1 MDKVALVTTSDRIA
15 RQFLSVSRS
24 CRPRAKRPHDFG
36 LAIWGYLTIAR
47 ESGQDLLMSQILTPR
62 LELLRR
68 AAAPLAEHGEG
79 VLEAV
84 RIEAWQSNGFKRV
97 LEERPDCICVAPMP
111 ACQSCRPELAI
122 MAMFDEGCRKQRV
135 VQPPEP
141 ISCQKFDPFDD
152 NPLSV
157 ASDREESRRLRLLF
171 LVFTSRGS

>member
-1 MDKVALVTTSDRIA
+1 
-15 RQFLSVSRS
+15 
-24 CRPRAKRPHDFG
+24 
-36 LAIWGYLTIAR
+36 
-47 ESGQDLLMSQILTPR
+47 
-62 LELLRR
+62 
-68 AAAPLAEHGEG
+68 
-79 VLEAV
+79 V

-111 ACQSCRPELAI
+111 ACQSCRLELAI

-171 LVFTSRGS
+171 LVFTSRGSGFTRPSVKSTCLTFKEANAPSRTPVSHVNAITARLLRSISVLAGMARRTHSICSGVGIGRAVDAFAIRASFSESRK